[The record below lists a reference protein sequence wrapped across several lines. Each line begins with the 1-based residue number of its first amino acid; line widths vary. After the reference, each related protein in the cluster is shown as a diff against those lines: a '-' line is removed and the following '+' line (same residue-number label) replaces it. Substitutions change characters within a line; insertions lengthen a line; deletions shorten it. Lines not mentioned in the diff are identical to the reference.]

1 MKTKKKKLL
10 IILKNFKK
18 IIKPHQIVFLIIL
31 LAGNTYA
38 WFVYSSKVSTSIDV
52 HVRAWNV
59 LFQSGQTSVSDYF
72 NVTVSSVYPGMTDFT
87 DTLTIENASEVA
99 ADITYKILE
108 ARIFSTTYITEE
120 GRIDAGNP
128 IQQDDMTSAQLETK
142 LANDYPF
149 TITFALSSSSLSE
162 VINNAT
168 STSNFTVTVHWPYES
183 GDDDA
188 DTYWGKE
195 AYTYYSTYQNT
206 PGITLTVKVYVNQS
220 A

>member
-1 MKTKKKKLL
+1 MKKKKLR
-10 IILKNFKK
+10 IILKNLKK
-18 IIKPHQIVFLIIL
+18 ILKPHQIVFLIIL
-31 LAGNTYA
+31 LVGNTYA

-72 NVTVSSVYPGMTDFT
+72 SVSVSSVYPGMTDYT

-99 ADITYKILE
+99 ANITYKILN
-108 ARIFSTTYITEE
+108 ARIFSDNYVTEE
-120 GRIDAGNP
+120 GRIDAGEQ
-128 IQQDDMTSAQLETK
+128 IEQDDLTSAQLETK
-142 LANDYPF
+142 LATDYPF
-149 TITFALSSSSLSE
+149 TITFALSSASLSE
-162 VINNAT
+162 IINNAT

-195 AYTYYSTYQNT
+195 AYTYYSTNPT
-206 PGITLTVKVYVNQS
+206 DPGITLTVKVYVNQS